1 MSLGSEHELYK
12 LKNERLNV
20 AHGWFVKTAS
30 MSRSLFQPSQSR
42 RTFLV
47 ASTCALA
54 GMGVAHSAL
63 GAVPVTPRKKPAKST
78 ILFFLCGGSSHID
91 MWDMKPEA
99 PVEYRGEFSPVRTS
113 APELRICEHLPMLAK
128 QAHHFSLV
136 HGVTD
141 FGRATGDHH
150 AGYYYNL
157 TGHAPDETFRQ
168 QGNDRR
174 PYSTDWPHMGCVVG
188 SRRPLHP
195 KLPQVITLPFKP
207 SRAPYTRPGQFAGR
221 LGMEFD
227 PFFVTGHRDN
237 PLQFSAP
244 TLTLDASMT
253 AQRMQDRR
261 ALLES
266 LNTARRELDHTA
278 AARNYTHQQEKAF
291 ALLSSSGTAGAFDI
305 ATEKPATLERYGK
318 TINGTSLLMAR
329 RLVEAGVPFITVF
342 WAEDDEV
349 IAKKCLSG
357 GGWDTHGN
365 NFSCL
370 KENLLPEFDRSFS
383 ALIADLAQR
392 NLLDDTLLMVT
403 SEMGRKPK
411 VGDPRTRGMGA
422 AGRDHW
428 TSCMSVLLAG
438 GGIRGGQTY
447 GKTDA
452 HAEYPAENPVDP
464 ADVVK
469 TVYHAMGIENLEATD
484 LQGRP
489 YNLLEQGRPLLPL
502 FT

>member
-1 MSLGSEHELYK
+1 
-12 LKNERLNV
+12 
-20 AHGWFVKTAS
+20 
-30 MSRSLFQPSQSR
+30 
-42 RTFLV
+42 
-47 ASTCALA
+47 
-54 GMGVAHSAL
+54 MGVANSAL
-63 GAVPVTPRKKPAKST
+63 GATPVAPRKKPAKST

-91 MWDMKPEA
+91 MWDMKPDA
-99 PVEYRGEFSPVRTS
+99 PVEYRGEFQPIRTS

-136 HGVTD
+136 HGITD

-174 PYSTDWPHMGCVVG
+174 PYSTDWPYIGSVIG
-188 SRRPLHP
+188 SRRALHP

-227 PFFVTGHRDN
+227 PFFITGHRDN
-237 PLQFSAP
+237 PLQFTSP
-244 TLTLDASMT
+244 TLTLDAGMT
-253 AQRMQDRR
+253 PRRMQDRR
-261 ALLES
+261 TLLDS

-305 ATEKPATLERYGK
+305 ATEKPATIDRYGK
-318 TINGTSLLMAR
+318 TINGASLLMAR

-365 NFSCL
+365 NFTCL
-370 KENLLPEFDRSFS
+370 KENLLPEFDRGFS
-383 ALIADLAQR
+383 ALIEDLAQR

-411 VGDPRTRGMGA
+411 VGDPRSGGRTG

-428 TSCMSVLLAG
+428 TSCMSVVLAG

-452 HAEYPAENPVDP
+452 HAEYPVDNPVDP
-464 ADVVK
+464 ADIAK

-489 YNLLEQGRPLLPL
+489 YNLLEHGRPLLPL
-502 FT
+502 FS